1 MTLVPH
7 EPNEEEE
14 RSARIRAFVAAGG
27 RVVGGAAGAAIGL
40 IGGPVL
46 AIAGG
51 AAGQAIGD
59 TLASAG
65 VEFYDR
71 TLGRRQAARAAGAL
85 AVATVEINRRLEA
98 GDMPRQDF
106 IAAGDDDE
114 SEAAEVLEGTLLAA
128 ANAYEQRKV
137 PYIGTFYA
145 NLAFDP
151 SVSAS
156 FANLLL
162 QLLDRLTF
170 GQLRVMATLG
180 DQTYLDELIQVS
192 AEQNEGRF
200 RSDDDVIAD
209 MDVLEN
215 MGLIGVGQKDGR
227 VVPSAGTYG
236 GGGSWHD
243 TNLYSARLTATGQ
256 RVHDLLGLANI
267 PTDERDAVIR
277 ALRGE
282 TG

>member
-7 EPNEEEE
+7 ESNDEEE

-46 AIAGG
+46 VIAGG

-65 VEFYDR
+65 IEFYDR

-106 IAAGDDDE
+106 IDAGDDE

-145 NLAFDP
+145 NLAFEP
-151 SVSAS
+151 NVSAS

-162 QLLDRLTF
+162 QLLDRLTY
-170 GQLRVMATLG
+170 GQLRVMAVLG
-180 DQTYLDELIQVS
+180 DQTYLDELIQVG
-192 AEQNEGRF
+192 AERNEGRF
-200 RSDDDVIAD
+200 HSDDDVIAD
-209 MDVLEN
+209 MDALEN

-227 VVPSAGTYG
+227 VVPSAGTFG

-243 TNLYSARLTATGQ
+243 TTLYSARLTATGQ
-256 RVHDLLGLANI
+256 RVHDLLGLANM

-282 TG
+282 AG